1 MKKKRNL
8 IGVCLVAVLMLALT
22 VIGYAAG
29 DGEAAPEYG
38 AWCLVPP
45 LVTIVLAFVTKQ
57 TIISMFIGIWVGATI
72 IHHFNPIDG
81 LIGSFTGYLVPS
93 IADSWNAGML
103 IIMALI
109 GGFMYML
116 SACGGAEAFGRWA
129 EKVAN
134 NRKKSQLL
142 AWIAPFVFI
151 FNQGCLLV
159 GVIMRPVT
167 DKTHISR
174 VKLAYITDA
183 MGAPLVSMSPISDNG
198 VYLVGL
204 LAAEIAAMAG
214 VKAYIADPVVV
225 DEMEEVARLSGH
237 PDCPRRS
244 IFHALNQKAT
254 ARLHCDRIGIVY
266 EKANL
271 VVAHLGGG
279 ISVAAHKQGRVVDV
293 NNALD
298 GDGPFAPERAGS
310 LPAGEF
316 ADLCFSGRYT
326 RREVQKMLAGQ
337 GGLVAHLGTN
347 SMMQVSERIVQ
358 GDEKARLVA
367 EAMCYGISKQIGAM
381 AAAMCGRVDAVIL
394 TGGIAHNEFVVRYIE
409 QHCSF
414 IAPVSV
420 YPGENELESLVAN
433 ALVVLRGT
441 IVPKVYA

>member
-1 MKKKRNL
+1 MGFKILAINPGSTSTK
-8 IGVCLVAVLMLALT
+8 VALYDEERPSLDLTLRHTAEQIARYTNIIDQLGWRREMILTALSEHGFDIMQLSA
-22 VIGYAAG
+22 VIGRG
-29 DGEAAPEYG
+29 G
-38 AWCLVPP
+38 LVR
-45 LVTIVLAFVTKQ
+45 
-57 TIISMFIGIWVGATI
+57 
-72 IHHFNPIDG
+72 PI
-81 LIGSFTGYLVPS
+81 P
-93 IADSWNAGML
+93 A
-103 IIMALI
+103 
-109 GGFMYML
+109 
-116 SACGGAEAFGRWA
+116 
-129 EKVAN
+129 
-134 NRKKSQLL
+134 
-142 AWIAPFVFI
+142 
-151 FNQGCLLV
+151 
-159 GVIMRPVT
+159 
-167 DKTHISR
+167 
-174 VKLAYITDA
+174 
-183 MGAPLVSMSPISDNG
+183 G
-198 VYLVGL
+198 VYEVNEAMRRDLTNATMEHASNLGGL

-358 GDEKARLVA
+358 GDEKARARGRGHVLRHLEADRRHGRRHVRPGRRRHPHRGHRPQRVRRAVHRTALLVHRPRFGLPRRERTRIA
-367 EAMCYGISKQIGAM
+367 
-381 AAAMCGRVDAVIL
+381 GRQRTGRPPRHHRPEGLRL
-394 TGGIAHNEFVVRYIE
+394 TGKGAAHATEPPKRQRPPRQQVPGHRIRRAKRRT
-409 QHCSF
+409 
-414 IAPVSV
+414 AP
-420 YPGENELESLVAN
+420 
-433 ALVVLRGT
+433 
-441 IVPKVYA
+441 